1 MKDFTFYNPTRVEF
15 GKDKENLIGGY
26 MAPYGVKKALLVY
39 GSERIKASGLFDR
52 VVKSLSENGIDYV
65 TLGGVKS
72 NPVIS
77 KAREGVG
84 IAKENGVDAV
94 LAVGGGSVLDTAKV
108 IAAGAVYD
116 GDVWDLCSYKK
127 YPDAAL
133 KIFDILTLSATGSK
147 MNASAVITNEE
158 TTEKFGFSSPV
169 TFPTVSVINP
179 ELQETVTNEYLAY
192 SGVDILSHC
201 MDLYF
206 TASYIPEMTAIHIEN
221 IIRTVIRTTE
231 TLLKNPR
238 DYEARGEFAWAAA
251 QALNRTTFTGVEGNR
266 YDSHLIEHSLSAL
279 YDVPHGAGLAVVYPA
294 WMEWHHPMNPTRYER
309 FARHVFGLQTAE
321 EGIEA
326 LTNWFVSIGA
336 PVKLE
341 QVHIT
346 KDKIEEIASHIYRTI
361 EMAQMQSLYPKET
374 IVALLNHMK

>member
-1 MKDFTFYNPTRVEF
+1 MKDFTFYNPTKVEF
-15 GKDKENLIGGY
+15 GKDKENLIGSY

-52 VVKSLSENGIDYV
+52 VAKSLGENGIEFV
-65 TLGGVKS
+65 TLSGIKS

-77 KAREGVG
+77 KAREGVR
-84 IAKENGVDAV
+84 IAKENSVDAV

-133 KIFDILTLSATGSK
+133 KIFDILTLSATGSE

-158 TTEKFGFSSPV
+158 TTEKFGFSSPAA
-169 TFPTVSVINP
+169 FPAVSVINP
-179 ELQETVTNEYLAY
+179 ELQETVTNVYLAY

-206 TASYIPEMTAIHIEN
+206 TASYIPEMTANHIEN
-221 IIRTVIRTTE
+221 IIRTVIRTTDV
-231 TLLKNPR
+231 LLKNPG
-238 DYEARGEFAWAAA
+238 DYEARSEFAWAAA
-251 QALNRTTFTGVEGNR
+251 QALNRTTFAGVEGNR
-266 YDSHLIEHSLSAL
+266 YDTHLIEHSLSAL

-294 WMEWHHPMNPTRYER
+294 WMNWHLPMNPTRYEQ
-309 FARHVFGLQTAE
+309 FARNTFGLQTAE

-341 QVHIT
+341 QVHID

-361 EMAQMQSLYPKET
+361 EMARMQSLYPKET
-374 IVALLNHMK
+374 IVELLNRM

>member
-1 MKDFTFYNPTRVEF
+1 MKDFTFYNPTKVEF
-15 GKDKENLIGGY
+15 GRDKENLIGSY

-52 VVKSLSENGIDYV
+52 VAKSLGENGIEFV
-65 TLGGVKS
+65 TLSGIKS

-77 KAREGVG
+77 KAREGVR
-84 IAKENGVDAV
+84 IAKENSVDAV

-133 KIFDILTLSATGSK
+133 KIFDVLTLSATGSE
-147 MNASAVITNEE
+147 MNATAVITNEE
-158 TTEKFGFSSPV
+158 TTEKFGFSSPAA
-169 TFPTVSVINP
+169 FPTVSVINP

-206 TASYIPEMTAIHIEN
+206 TASYIPEMTANHIEN
-221 IIRTVIRTTE
+221 IIRTVIRTTDI
-231 TLLKNPR
+231 LLNNPG
-238 DYEARGEFAWAAA
+238 DYEARSELAWAAA
-251 QALNRTTFTGVEGNR
+251 QALNRTTFAGVEGNR
-266 YDSHLIEHSLSAL
+266 YDTHLIEHSLSAL

-294 WMEWHHPMNPTRYER
+294 WMNWHLPMNPTRYEQ
-309 FARHVFGLQTAE
+309 FARTIFGLQTAE

-341 QVHIT
+341 QVHID

-361 EMAQMQSLYPKET
+361 EMARMQSLYPKET
-374 IVALLNHMK
+374 IVELLNRM